1 MHARIEAYACTWYIE
16 DIPYIHTHMCKH
28 ITLILCLYTY
38 VCIYICT
45 HVSVHTCIHTH
56 IHMYLCMY
64 VCMYTVP
71 AFINMHAFVHICVR
85 VHRVYAV
92 IVLGHCFCFTL
103 CVYPSIC
110 LSVCVSRASFSP
122 CRLSL
127 LARIWSKPLRH
138 FQKAWLP
145 RLQQRAAI
153 LTKMRTSQA
162 RLRKTV
168 ATEFFGEFCSSTEA
182 S

>member
-1 MHARIEAYACTWYIE
+1 MYA
-16 DIPYIHTHMCKH
+16 
-28 ITLILCLYTY
+28 YTY
-38 VCIYICT
+38 VHMSQYM
-45 HVSVHTCIHTH
+45 HTCIHTY
-56 IHMYLCMY
+56 IRMYLCMY

-71 AFINMHAFVHICVR
+71 AFMNMHAFVHICVR

-145 RLQQRAAI
+145 RLQQRAVT

-168 ATEFFGEFCSSTEA
+168 ATEFFGEFCSSAEA